1 MSRKIGVYRSLQ
13 FFEQQQQQQQQQQL
27 FSAASVNYCKT
38 RNVFMTTEIPSQES
52 KSVRKR
58 LDFTRFVRFLS
69 KQIPV

>member
-13 FFEQQQQQQQQQQL
+13 FFEQQQQQQQL

-38 RNVFMTTEIPSQES
+38 RNVFMTTEIPLQES

>member
-1 MSRKIGVYRSLQ
+1 MHVSRKIGVYRSLQ
-13 FFEQQQQQQQQQQL
+13 FFEQQQQL

-38 RNVFMTTEIPSQES
+38 RNVFMTTEIPLQES